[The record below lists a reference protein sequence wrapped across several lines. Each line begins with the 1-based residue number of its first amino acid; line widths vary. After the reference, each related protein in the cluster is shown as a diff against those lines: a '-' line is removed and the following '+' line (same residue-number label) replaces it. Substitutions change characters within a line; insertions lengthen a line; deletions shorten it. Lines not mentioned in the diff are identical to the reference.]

1 VNETEREELRNQH
14 KPCPWA
20 SCQCTH
26 TGICTGGWID
36 VRRPDGSDFT
46 QPCPTCRPEVSAHLR
61 ARGKSLR
68 RLRSELP
75 GLPRP
80 SRHGNANGQW

>member
-1 VNETEREELRNQH
+1 MNEAEKDEIRNQH
-14 KPCPWA
+14 KPCPWN
-20 SCQCTH
+20 SCRCTH
-26 TGICTGGWID
+26 TSPCVAGWID
-36 VRRPDGSDFT
+36 KSDESGEWT
-46 QPCPTCRPEVSAHLR
+46 VPCPQCRPEVSAHFR

-75 GLPRP
+75 NLPRP